1 MHSLLRMHESLSCQS
16 IVLGFHLKVYQ
27 LGVNMNE
34 NYNQSDKELNH
45 LVQFIAR
52 LRAEDGCPWDQ
63 EQTHASLRPP
73 AWKRDYSHWKM

>member
-1 MHSLLRMHESLSCQS
+1 
-16 IVLGFHLKVYQ
+16 
-27 LGVNMNE
+27 MNE